1 MFQKDYLEGGR
12 MKKIRCLADFE
23 KLDPEEKRK
32 ALKADPVLA
41 ERVKKAYSWIGTIK
55 EFEAEEAELLKAP

>member
-1 MFQKDYLEGGR
+1 

-23 KLDPEEKRK
+23 QLDPEEKRK
-32 ALKADPVLA
+32 ALKADPALS
-41 ERVKKAYSWIGTIK
+41 RKIRKAYKWIGTIK

>member
-1 MFQKDYLEGGR
+1 

-32 ALKADPVLA
+32 AVKADPALA
-41 ERVKKAYSWIGTIK
+41 KRVKKAYSWIGTIK